1 MRPENIHYN
10 TVDGM
15 GGDHSMSGAQQ
26 QIEICVNGERKIV
39 DRELTLHGL
48 LEQLGIR
55 PDRVAIELNKRIVS
69 KHDWTSTS
77 LEPAAQIEIVQF
89 VGGG

>member
-1 MRPENIHYN
+1 
-10 TVDGM
+10 
-15 GGDHSMSGAQQ
+15 MSGAQQ

-39 DRELTLHGL
+39 DRDLTLHGL
-48 LEQLGIR
+48 LEELGIR

-69 KHDWTSTS
+69 KNAWTSTS
-77 LEPAAQIEIVQF
+77 VEADAQIEIVQF